1 MRLNWKRAKS
11 RHDLET
17 PASLHRP
24 DGYGQS
30 NPAGVLNGEA
40 LSLSYSI
47 AGEINLVEGQQ
58 GWRHRHLAP
67 MRTVAGHAGVRLRI
81 RASRQ
86 KNRGDDN
93 KRRKR
98 HASRQVRY
106 EPYPVP
112 NACHESSRGNSR
124 EV

>member
-1 MRLNWKRAKS
+1 MRLNWKRAQS

-24 DGYGQS
+24 NGYGQS
-30 NPAGVLNGEA
+30 NPAGVLDGEA
-40 LSLSYSI
+40 LSLSYSV

-58 GWRHRHLAP
+58 RWHHRHLAHV
-67 MRTVAGHAGVRLRI
+67 RAVAGDAGGHVRI

-93 KRRKR
+93 ERRKR
-98 HASRQVRY
+98 RASRQVRY
-106 EPYPVP
+106 EP
-112 NACHESSRGNSR
+112 
-124 EV
+124 